1 MKRFRDENGRLLF
14 PISTVAEL
22 TRSEADEYYQDGAWY
37 THQGKLYQLRRF
49 TNTDAHGTAVDM
61 ATLTSADGCTLFL
74 VPERLGT
81 FLPDV
86 ASDGLEIVRAAV

>member
-22 TRSEADEYYQDGAWY
+22 TRAEADEYYRDGEWY

-49 TNTDAHGTAVDM
+49 TDMDAHGCTVEM
-61 ATLTSADGCTLFL
+61 ATLTSYDGCTLFL
-74 VPERLGT
+74 CPERLGT

-86 ASDGLEIVRAAV
+86 ASAGCEIVRFAV